1 MQNNFHSGFVAILGR
16 PNVGKST
23 FLNRVVGKKIA
34 IMSDKAQTTRNKIQG
49 IYTEDDAQIIF
60 MENCEE
66 KNKNVVVEKFYN
78 ETIQRDDFRVSYH
91 SDLVWIVNDK
101 KVIATIDSDFT
112 EMYDNQE
119 AVKEYGCR
127 V

>member
-1 MQNNFHSGFVAILGR
+1 
-16 PNVGKST
+16 
-23 FLNRVVGKKIA
+23 
-34 IMSDKAQTTRNKIQG
+34 
-49 IYTEDDAQIIF
+49 

-78 ETIQRDDFRVSYH
+78 KTIKRDDFRVSYH
-91 SDLVWIVNDK
+91 SDLVWVFNGK

-119 AVKEYGCR
+119 AIKEYGCR
-127 V
+127 I